1 MDDTRTSAKTGV
13 DAEMANDSSTGAR
26 PSVVSRR
33 HFLVGGA
40 LGAGGLV
47 AASALPPSMASAA
60 PSTGFQSVPQRGKSR
75 TVIWALAAIADWNL
89 SYDVAFND
97 ACRFL
102 GWTYK
107 KVGVPI
113 AQYSASS
120 VVQVLNQAIQVRPDV
135 LVTPD
140 WVEGQGAVLEQA
152 QKQGVLV
159 ICNNANNYQDQ
170 LTSLN
175 IPYVGPNYTEMGQK
189 AGSALV
195 EALSATGKKEGTILI
210 GNPYPQN
217 SNIED
222 RVIGATQV
230 IDSWNHSHG
239 TDFKY
244 VQLADNSG
252 ADPVG
257 AISLWRAKL
266 TQLGSAFIAGFAAA
280 DQSTQ
285 AAVKAYQGQGWHP
298 GKYPLAAIDISTAS
312 LQQFQQGWLV
322 DLVDE
327 GYYYQGWWPVM
338 IAWQTLE
345 RDFPVSGTF
354 DSTGA
359 ALTKSQLPQEIRA
372 NQQQNALGKAYGVT
386 LS

>member
-1 MDDTRTSAKTGV
+1 MDDTGTYHETDAV
-13 DAEMANDSSTGAR
+13 AEMANTSRTEALPGFL
-26 PSVVSRR
+26 SRR
-33 HFLVGGA
+33 RFLIGGA

-60 PSTGFQSVPQRGKSR
+60 SPTGFQGVPQRGKSR
-75 TVIWALAAIADWNL
+75 TVVWALAAIADWNL

-120 VVQVLNQAIQVRPDV
+120 VVQVLNQAIQLRPDV

-152 QKQGVLV
+152 QKQGILV

-175 IPYVGPNYTEMGQK
+175 IPYVGPNYLEMGQK
-189 AGSALV
+189 AGSALMQS
-195 EALSATGKKEGTILI
+195 LSTAGKKDGTILI

-222 RVIGATQV
+222 RVVGATQV
-230 IDSWNHSHG
+230 IDSWNHANG

-252 ADPVG
+252 ADPVT

-266 TQLGSAFIAGFAAA
+266 TQLGSAFVAGFAAA

-285 AAVKAYQGQGWHP
+285 AAVKAYQGEGWHP
-298 GKYPLAAIDISTAS
+298 GQYSLAAIDISTAS
-312 LQQFQQGWLV
+312 LQQFQQGWLL

-345 RDFPVSGTF
+345 RSFPVSGTF

-359 ALTKSQLPQEIRA
+359 ALTKSQLPQEIKA
-372 NQQQNALGKAYGVT
+372 NQLQNSLGKAYGVT